1 MTVVNYNISFK
12 ATLRFATISTRHR
25 AKRLYLISHVMSSK
39 RFREVEYLGHSYL
52 RWIDDVIDNSKE
64 STKTKKNFLSA
75 QAEYFE
81 QLENGSDVIPKCIE
95 EACFYFFIKKC
106 NELQLSRLIKS
117 VKEIFSAF
125 EIDLDRFSSD
135 NYLTEQRQSNY
146 IKLIHK
152 GMFDFIY
159 LLLMGKP
166 SEKDKFVGP
175 FFWHVNT
182 LRDLKEDLQ
191 TGVINITREEIKQF
205 EIKPSLQLNDPN
217 LTFFI
222 KHKVGF
228 IEELLWK
235 EVKDLQFM
243 PLKVRLFW
251 SVGYIP
257 MIFTINRIESY
268 NYQLACMHDNSIIT
282 EMKVLIKSMLKI
294 IRIFSRVFSNFKA
307 NYQVSNN
314 I

>member
-1 MTVVNYNISFK
+1 
-12 ATLRFATISTRHR
+12 
-25 AKRLYLISHVMSSK
+25 MSPK

-52 RWIDDVIDNSKE
+52 RWIDDFVDSSKE
-64 STKTKKNFLSA
+64 SIEAKRHFLNT
-75 QAEYFE
+75 QTEYFE
-81 QLENGSDVIPKCIE
+81 QLASGIDAIPKCIE
-95 EACFYFFIKKC
+95 EACLYYFVKKC
-106 NELQLSRLIKS
+106 NELKLSQLIMS

-135 NYLTEQRQSNY
+135 NYLTKQQQSNY

-166 SEKDKFVGP
+166 SENDKFVGP
-175 FFWHVNT
+175 FYWHVNT

-191 TGVINITREEIKQF
+191 AGIINITREETKEF
-205 EIKPSLQLNDPN
+205 EIKLSLQLNDPN
-217 LTFFI
+217 LKFFI
-222 KHKVGF
+222 KYKVGI

-235 EVKDLQFM
+235 EVKDLQYM

-257 MIFTINRIESY
+257 MIFAINRIETY
-268 NYQLACMHDNSIIT
+268 DYQLGGVHDNSINT
-282 EMKVLIKSMLKI
+282 EVKTLINSLIKI
-294 IRIFSRVFSNFKA
+294 IRIFSGVFSNYKA
-307 NYQVSNN
+307 NPLLSDN